1 MQDNF
6 QQSFMNQM
14 HNPEFAAT
22 KTKGHQKAWFIV
34 LPLVVLVL
42 IVAVVFSGK
51 IASQKMVKS
60 QVALNFFNYL
70 ISGEESNE
78 KLPPYEKNQKYKIYD
93 VIMSGDKEEAKEYI
107 GRARVLNKIFT
118 DSIGDGLNER
128 AQELINK
135 QKADIE
141 FLDFYI
147 NNPAPTLDDVF
158 DSLELTYKEFGQR
171 YYDILGDK
179 EVEDD
184 EAGEGESR
192 YDIPIIVEY
201 MDKLEGIGSDY
212 ASQYA
217 HSYLTS
223 IQYDIYEA
231 SQKIINGCESYNC
244 EDTIDLSEVDE
255 EYINESY
262 DDFLYA
268 PSLCATSV
276 AAMSYDIMEQLK

>member
-14 HNPEFAAT
+14 RNPEFAVA
-22 KTKGHQKAWFIV
+22 KTKKHRKAWFIV
-34 LPLVVLVL
+34 LPLVILVL
-42 IVAVVFSGK
+42 IVAVVFSGR
-51 IASQKMVKS
+51 IASQKLVKS
-60 QVALNFFNYL
+60 KVALIFFNYL

-78 KLPPYEKNQKYKIYD
+78 KLPPYAENQKYKIYD

-107 GRARVLNKIFT
+107 GRARVLNKIFI

-128 AQELINK
+128 VQELINK

-147 NNPAPTLDDVF
+147 NNPVPTLDEVF

-184 EAGEGESR
+184 EVGEDESR

-201 MDKLEGIGSDY
+201 MDKLESIGSDF
-212 ASQYA
+212 ASEYA
-217 HSYLTS
+217 HSYLAS

-244 EDTIDLSEVDE
+244 EDAIDLSEVDE